1 MSVWEALIMGLVQG
15 LTEFLPVSSS
25 GHLVIFGEILN
36 LQIED
41 GNAFSVLLHVATF
54 LSVCFIYYKDIIELI
69 KEFFLM
75 IGDIFRGKGDWNR
88 PYRRMLIML
97 IIATVPAVVVGLI
110 FKVFGIDAMLSN
122 LLVVGLM
129 LLVTAVLMYFVDH
142 CNTNRYDASNATYKS
157 SLAVGLA
164 QACALMPGLS
174 RSGSTITAARAA
186 GYKKEFAIK
195 FSFLMSLP
203 AILGA
208 AVLEGAGLVMDGGFA
223 IDALPLVVGF
233 IAAAVSGILAIK
245 FLINL
250 LNKNRF
256 YVFSIYCSIVGLICI
271 IFSIIR

>member
-75 IGDIFRGKGDWNR
+75 IGDIFRRKGDWNR

-97 IIATVPAVVVGLI
+97 IIATIPAVVVGLI
-110 FKVFGIDAMLSN
+110 FKLFGLDAMLSN

-129 LLVTAVLMYFVDH
+129 LLVTAALMYFVDH

-208 AVLEGAGLVMDGGFA
+208 AVLEGAGLIMDGGFA
-223 IDALPLVVGF
+223 IEALPLIVGF

-256 YVFSIYCSIVGLICI
+256 YVFSIYCGIVGLICI
-271 IFSIIR
+271 VFSIIR

>member
-1 MSVWEALIMGLVQG
+1 
-15 LTEFLPVSSS
+15 
-25 GHLVIFGEILN
+25 
-36 LQIED
+36 
-41 GNAFSVLLHVATF
+41 
-54 LSVCFIYYKDIIELI
+54 
-69 KEFFLM
+69 
-75 IGDIFRGKGDWNR
+75 
-88 PYRRMLIML
+88 
-97 IIATVPAVVVGLI
+97 
-110 FKVFGIDAMLSN
+110 MLSN

-129 LLVTAVLMYFVDH
+129 LLVTAALMYFVDH

-208 AVLEGAGLVMDGGFA
+208 AVLEGAGLIMDGGFA
-223 IDALPLVVGF
+223 IEALPLIVGF

-256 YVFSIYCSIVGLICI
+256 YVFSIYCGIVGLICI
-271 IFSIIR
+271 VFSIIR

>member
-1 MSVWEALIMGLVQG
+1 MYKRQV
-15 LTEFLPVSSS
+15 
-25 GHLVIFGEILN
+25 
-36 LQIED
+36 
-41 GNAFSVLLHVATF
+41 NAFSVLLHVATF
-54 LSVCFIYYKDIIELI
+54 LSGCFVYYKDIIELI
-69 KEFFLM
+69 KEFFLL
-75 IGDIFRGKGDWNR
+75 IGDIFRGKPNLQR

-97 IIATVPAVVVGLI
+97 IIATIPAVIVGFI
-110 FKVFGIDAMLSN
+110 FNLFGLDAMLSN

-129 LLVTAVLMYFVDH
+129 QLITAALMYFVDR
-142 CNTNRYDASNATYKS
+142 CNANLYDASNATYKS

-208 AVLEGAGLVMDGGFA
+208 AVLEGVGLIMDGGFA
-223 IDALPLVVGF
+223 IDALPLAVGF
-233 IAAAVSGILAIK
+233 IAAAISGILAIK

-256 YVFSIYCSIVGLICI
+256 YIFSIYCGIVGIICI
-271 IFSIIR
+271 IFNFIR

>member
-75 IGDIFRGKGDWNR
+75 IGDIFRRKGDWNR

-97 IIATVPAVVVGLI
+97 IIATIPAVVVGLI
-110 FKVFGIDAMLSN
+110 FKLFGLDAMLSN

-129 LLVTAVLMYFVDH
+129 LLVTAALMYFVDH

-208 AVLEGAGLVMDGGFA
+208 AVLEGAGLIMDGGFA
-223 IDALPLVVGF
+223 IEVLPLIVGF

-256 YVFSIYCSIVGLICI
+256 YVFSIYCGIVGLICI

>member
-75 IGDIFRGKGDWNR
+75 IGDIFRRKGDWNR

-97 IIATVPAVVVGLI
+97 IIATIPAVVVGLI
-110 FKVFGIDAMLSN
+110 FKLFGLDAMLSN

-129 LLVTAVLMYFVDH
+129 LLVTAALMYFVDH

-208 AVLEGAGLVMDGGFA
+208 AVLEGAGLIMDGGFA
-223 IDALPLVVGF
+223 IEALPLIVGF

-256 YVFSIYCSIVGLICI
+256 YVFSIYCGIVGLICI

>member
-75 IGDIFRGKGDWNR
+75 IGDILPEKRGLNR

-97 IIATVPAVVVGLI
+97 IIATIPAVVVGLI
-110 FKVFGIDAMLSN
+110 FKLFGLDAMLSN

-129 LLVTAVLMYFVDH
+129 LLVTAALMYFVDH

-208 AVLEGAGLVMDGGFA
+208 AVLEGAGLIMDGGFA
-223 IDALPLVVGF
+223 IEALPLIVGF

-256 YVFSIYCSIVGLICI
+256 YVFSIYCGIVGLICI
-271 IFSIIR
+271 VFSIIR